1 MRFLEE
7 NKMIC
12 DLDTVAFWR
21 KFDFTK
27 IYGGWGFYLLKNQE
41 ILDKDEI
48 QLLFHIVLIICL
60 YKVKKIYSE
69 QGQPFALT
77 MSIFPSD
84 SISMKNLTFLLDLES
99 SSFGSK
105 VTT

>member
-1 MRFLEE
+1 MEKIRFHE
-7 NKMIC
+7 N
-12 DLDTVAFWR
+12 LWR
-21 KFDFTK
+21 L
-27 IYGGWGFYLLKNQE
+27 GLLPVKNQE
-41 ILDKDEI
+41 ILEKDEI

-60 YKVKKIYSE
+60 YKVKEIYSE

-84 SISMKNLTFLLDLES
+84 SISIKNLTFLSDLES

-105 VTT
+105 VTA